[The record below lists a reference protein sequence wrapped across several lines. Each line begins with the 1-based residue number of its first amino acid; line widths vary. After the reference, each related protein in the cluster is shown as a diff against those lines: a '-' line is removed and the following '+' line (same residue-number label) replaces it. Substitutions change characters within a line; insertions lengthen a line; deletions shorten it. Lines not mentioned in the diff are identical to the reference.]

1 MHMNLN
7 VSVIIPCYNS
17 AKFIEK
23 TLNTVLDQTY
33 KPLEFLVIDDG
44 STDETREILERYS
57 LHLRILCHPDN
68 VNLGIGASLN
78 LGVREAKAD
87 LIAFLDA
94 DDLWHPTKLGGQV
107 KIFATHPDV
116 GLTYTNVNVID
127 ENDKVLYEIPP
138 GDLTEL
144 NEPSK
149 ILMKCY
155 IRTASSVM
163 VRRNLFQQTGLF
175 RTDLLA
181 ADHDMW
187 IRMGEKTNFYFIPE
201 YLASHRKRQGQVS
214 SRRKL
219 WEDGFVILQE
229 ACKRYPYGNS
239 VKRKRTAVL
248 HYRLGEYDWRHN
260 SYLSAAKQFMLSA
273 MFDPVRSIDF
283 IISTILTKSKI
294 HHLLNPH

>member
-1 MHMNLN
+1 MSLS

-23 TLNTVLDQTY
+23 TLNSVLEQTY
-33 KPLEFLVIDDG
+33 KPLEILVIDDG
-44 STDETREILERYS
+44 SQDETRKILERYS
-57 LHLRILCHPDN
+57 SQVELLCHPN
-68 VNLGIGASLN
+68 NMNLGIGASMN
-78 LGVREAKAD
+78 LGVQKAKAD

-94 DDLWHPTKLGGQV
+94 DDLWHPTKLGEQV

-127 ENDKVLYEIPP
+127 EHDKVLYEIPP
-138 GDLTEL
+138 GDSTEL

-149 ILMKCY
+149 ILLKCY

-163 VRRNLFQQTGLF
+163 VRRNLFQQTGMF
-175 RTDLLA
+175 RTDIFA

-201 YLASHRKRQGQVS
+201 CLASHRKRQGQVS
-214 SRRKL
+214 SKRKL

-239 VKRKRTAVL
+239 VKRKRRAVL

-260 SYLSAAKQFMLSA
+260 SYLSAAKQFTLSA
-273 MFDPVRSIDF
+273 MFDPLRSIDF
-283 IISTILTKSKI
+283 IISTVLTNGKI
-294 HHLLNPH
+294 HRLLKPH